1 LTTPREE
8 RCRPANQDTFHHHD
22 TRRIALLTLAERLL
36 PPAFAPALSLTPPS
50 IPRSCDRGAFLMGIA
65 RSRCGHPRVRD
76 RFESTDAFSTL
87 WVFVPGTDDPSAP
100 VSSTGSTVDEDRL
113 PRSHRCQSQRLDGFY
128 DREFVARWP
137 LAKGAEHLVGK
148 TPGAKPRMCAVRT

>member
-1 LTTPREE
+1 
-8 RCRPANQDTFHHHD
+8 
-22 TRRIALLTLAERLL
+22 
-36 PPAFAPALSLTPPS
+36 
-50 IPRSCDRGAFLMGIA
+50 MGIA

-128 DREFVARWP
+128 DREFVVIEFMSASA
-137 LAKGAEHLVGK
+137 LLI
-148 TPGAKPRMCAVRT
+148 TSQS